1 MFDSKQHILMSYS
14 ESLVSQGVEVEQTLY
29 KPE

>member
-14 ESLVSQGVEVEQTLY
+14 ASLVIQGVEVEQTLY